1 MQALRSGISIVLALA
16 PVIVSAAPVS
26 YSCNYTTYSDSDG
39 RHRVTEEFKLTFIVD
54 TSARKAYMIGNNGTA
69 ELQIVRNT
77 DGVTLIE
84 VTASGNVMVTAI
96 ARNGSSVHSRSTMIS
111 EDIVPSQYYGKCV
124 AK

>member
-16 PVIVSAAPVS
+16 PGIVSAAPVS

-54 TSARKAYMIGNNGTA
+54 TSAKKAYMIGNNGTA

-96 ARNGSSVHSRSTMIS
+96 ARNGSSVHSRNTMIA